1 MTPDEFKFV
10 AGFLYERS
18 GLALTPDKGYLLESR
33 LGPVASANGLAGL
46 TALVQRLRAGDARLA
61 TEVVEAMTTNETSF
75 FRDTRPFDVFRQHLL
90 PALLESRADR
100 RTIRIWNAACSTGQE
115 PYSVAELLQEQAAR
129 LAGWRIEIVA
139 TDLAEK
145 VLARARQ
152 GIYSQFEVQ
161 RGLPV
166 TMLVKNFEQKGVG
179 TWQLKPA
186 LRAMV
191 DYRRHNLLTDP
202 PPSGRFDLI
211 FCRNVLIYFDQATKQ
226 RALNGLLR
234 VLAPD
239 GRLMLGAAETVLGLG
254 SDLVPVP
261 GLSGVYGLTGAV
273 PAGRPL
279 PPLAAAPLAARA

>member
-61 TEVVEAMTTNETSF
+61 TEVVGAMTTNETSF

-115 PYSVAELLQEQAAR
+115 PYSLAMLLQEQAAR

-166 TMLVKNFEQKGVG
+166 TMLVKNFEQKGDG

-202 PPSGRFDLI
+202 PPSGRFDLVVVSETGY
-211 FCRNVLIYFDQATKQ
+211 FLSPAALDRLIDPIAGSLTDDVA
-226 RALNGLLR
+226 RHRPL
-234 VLAPD
+234 
-239 GRLMLGAAETVLGLG
+239 GRRRLGAADVAERLT
-254 SDLVPVP
+254 DLRVDHLP
-261 GLSGVYGLTGAV
+261 GLPQHVFLSFTKLKNG
-273 PAGRPL
+273 
-279 PPLAAAPLAARA
+279 